1 MRNLFHLMF
10 WICFPSIVLA
20 QKPLMTKSKI
30 KAVTVY
36 SNSAELTHEAQLQ
49 LPAGISEIVVTN
61 MANYVNENS
70 IQITAPAS
78 LSVMSVRF
86 THDSFAPEKPQEPEN
101 PMFKKYNDSI
111 QKLNRS
117 LVLVGYQVQS
127 IQKTIESL
135 DESENNIIKK
145 EKFEVTEQIK
155 LLDFYKMRRLDL
167 HKELFDFQNKDLN
180 IREKIAQLQ
189 EKMQP
194 KPIKINP
201 IQEPTGKLVLQVMN
215 EKAGLVDL
223 DLKYLTN
230 NASWV
235 PFYDLRATSVLTPMT
250 LMYKAQ
256 IQQNT
261 GIDWT
266 KAKLSLSN
274 GNQNQNNQ
282 APLLSAWFLRFGHIY
297 QPVSNGNAMMNTI
310 PTYRNN
316 MNEELNKKLK
326 SAEDS
331 SVNQY
336 TTMQENTLHVSFDID
351 LAYDILSNGKPH
363 SVTMKEIKMPAKFQ
377 YYAAPKLE
385 KEAFLLAE
393 ISDYGQYNLLPGEA
407 NIIFEGMY
415 IGKTYLNANQTQD
428 TLQLSMGRDKKI
440 AIKREKVVDKSGTKF
455 LSTNKEQTFTF
466 DITVR
471 NNKKER
477 ISMVLKDQIPLSTDE
492 KIEIEI
498 LDKDGGKLNE
508 ETGILTW
515 QIKLEPNESK
525 KYRIRYRVKYP
536 KDQVISNL

>member
-1 MRNLFHLMF
+1 MGQNP
-10 WICFPSIVLA
+10 II
-20 QKPLMTKSKI
+20 TKSKI

-36 SNSAELTHEAQLQ
+36 VNSAELTHETALQ
-49 LPAGISEIVVTN
+49 LPMGISEIVVTN

-70 IQITAPAS
+70 IQVTAPS
-78 LSVMSVRF
+78 HLSVMSVRF
-86 THDSFAPEKPQEPEN
+86 THESFNPEKPQEKEN
-101 PMFKKYNDSI
+101 PLFKKYLDSI
-111 QKLNRS
+111 QKMQRTLI
-117 LVLVGYQVQS
+117 LIGYQTQS

-135 DESENNIIKK
+135 DDSETTISKY
-145 EKFEVTEQIK
+145 EKLEVTEQIK
-155 LLDFYKMRRLDL
+155 LLDFYKTRRLDL
-167 HKELFDFQNKDLN
+167 HKELFNFQNKDLSL
-180 IREKIAQLQ
+180 RDKIAALN

-194 KPIKINP
+194 KPTKIIAP
-201 IQEPTGKLVLQVMN
+201 KEPTGKLVLQVMN
-215 EKAGLVDL
+215 EKAGLVNL

-230 NASWV
+230 NASWL

-274 GNQNQNNQ
+274 GNPNQNNQ
-282 APLLSAWFLRFGHIY
+282 APLLSSWFLRFGQIA
-297 QPVSNGNAMMNTI
+297 QPYAGANAVMNTI
-310 PTYRNN
+310 VTSRND
-316 MNEELNKKLK
+316 MNESVNLK
-326 SAEDS
+326 TKSYEDS

-363 SVTMKEIKMPAKFQ
+363 SVTMKEIKMPARFQ
-377 YYAAPKLE
+377 YYAVPKLE

-415 IGKTYLNANQTQD
+415 IGKTYLNARQTVD

-440 AIKREKVVDKSGTKF
+440 AIKREKVVDKSGVKF
-455 LSTNKEQTFTF
+455 LSSSKEQTFTF

-477 ISMVLKDQIPLSTDE
+477 ITMVLKDQIPLSTDNT
-492 KIEIEI
+492 IEVELIA
-498 LDKDGGKLNE
+498 KDGAKLNK
-508 ETGILTW
+508 ETGVLSW
-515 QIKLEPNESK
+515 QIKLDANESK
-525 KYRIRYRVKYP
+525 KFRISYRVKYP
-536 KDQVISNL
+536 KDLVIPNL

>member
-1 MRNLFHLMF
+1 MKNLLVMLF
-10 WICFPSIVLA
+10 WIGIPMTIFGQTPII
-20 QKPLMTKSKI
+20 TKSKI

-36 SNSAELTHEAQLQ
+36 VNSAELTHETQVQ
-49 LPAGISEIVVTN
+49 LPMGISEIVVTN
-61 MANYVNENS
+61 MANYVNENT
-70 IQITAPAS
+70 IQVSAPAT

-86 THDSFAPEKPQEPEN
+86 THENFTPEKPQEIEN
-101 PMFKKYNDSI
+101 PLFKKYNDSI
-111 QKLNRS
+111 KKMQRN
-117 LVLVGYQVQS
+117 LVLLSYQTQS

-135 DESENNIIKK
+135 DDSENNISKK
-145 EKFEVTEQIK
+145 EKLEVSEQIK
-155 LLDFYKMRRLDL
+155 LLDFYKTRRLDL
-167 HKELFDFQNKDLN
+167 HKELFNFQNKEIALHDKINELN
-180 IREKIAQLQ
+180 

-194 KPIKINP
+194 KPVKTIAPK
-201 IQEPTGKLVLQVMN
+201 EPTGKLVLQVMN
-215 EKAGLVDL
+215 EKAGLVSL

-230 NASWV
+230 NASWI
-235 PFYDLRATSVLTPMT
+235 PFYDLRATSVLTPMN
-250 LMYKAQ
+250 LIYKAR

-274 GNQNQNNQ
+274 GNPNQNNQ
-282 APLLSAWFLRFGHIY
+282 APLLSSWFLRFGQIY
-297 QPVSNGNAMMNTI
+297 QPVSNGMAMMNTI

-316 MNEELNKKLK
+316 VTEEMDKKEK
-326 SAEDS
+326 SLEDS

-336 TTMQENTLHVSFDID
+336 TTMQENMLHVSFDID

-455 LSTNKEQTFTF
+455 LSSNKEQTFTY

-477 ISMVLKDQIPLSTDE
+477 IAMVLKDQIPLSTDE
-492 KIEIEI
+492 KIEIEL
-498 LDKDGGKLNE
+498 LDKDGAKLNK
-508 ETGILTW
+508 ETGVLTW
-515 QIKLEPNESK
+515 QIKVEPNESK
-525 KYRIRYRVKYP
+525 KFRISYRVKYP
-536 KDQVISNL
+536 KDQVIPNL

>member
-1 MRNLFHLMF
+1 MF

-86 THDSFAPEKPQEPEN
+86 THDSFDPEKPQEPEN

-117 LVLVGYQVQS
+117 LVLVSYQVQS

-135 DESENNIIKK
+135 DDSENNIAKK
-145 EKFEVTEQIK
+145 EKLEVTEQIK

-167 HKELFDFQNKDLN
+167 HKELYDFQNKDLN

-274 GNQNQNNQ
+274 GNPNQNNQ
-282 APLLSAWFLRFGHIY
+282 APLLSAWFLRFGQIY

-326 SAEDS
+326 KAEDS

-336 TTMQENTLHVSFDID
+336 TTVQENMLHVSFDID

-363 SVTMKEIKMPAKFQ
+363 SVTMKDIKMPAKFQ

-477 ISMVLKDQIPLSTDE
+477 VSMVLKDQIPLSTDE

-525 KYRIRYRVKYP
+525 KYRISYRVKYP